1 MPKFQ
6 KGQSVKVM
14 RGKEQV
20 FEGRIGLVI
29 DPGPFY
35 YRVESQDKDGTTYS
49 MTVEEG
55 WLEPDESDVVWLKT
69 DIPTLDTGALAQS
82 LKSLCFFL
90 GGTHVA
96 GLVEEAEKAA
106 WEGKAVKYE

>member
-1 MPKFQ
+1 MPKFK
-6 KGQSVKVM
+6 KGQAVKVM

-55 WLEPDESDVVWLKT
+55 WLEPEEPEASCPAVAVQTACLVS
-69 DIPTLDTGALAQS
+69 S
-82 LKSLCFFL
+82 LKSLAFHI

-96 GLVEEAEKAA
+96 GMVEEAERAA
-106 WEGKAVKYE
+106 REGKVVRYE